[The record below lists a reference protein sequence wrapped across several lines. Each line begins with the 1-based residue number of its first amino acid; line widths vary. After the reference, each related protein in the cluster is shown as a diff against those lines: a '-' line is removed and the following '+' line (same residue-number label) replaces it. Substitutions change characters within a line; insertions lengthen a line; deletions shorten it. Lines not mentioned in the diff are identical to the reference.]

1 MENTANNDNAAE
13 IEEEIEDEM
22 EIEEEIEE
30 EEIEE
35 ELEDEAEHDEYIDD
49 DSAWTRAVIEVAI
62 FSEREDWTQ
71 ARADSFKE
79 WLEEQITDS
88 WVPLLR
94 DFKVDIDDELWRR
107 EHDTGSDDSNDEKV
121 DLEEMQTKYA
131 HFEFCIEIAQH
142 IVAMLD
148 APWTRHSHI
157 PREE

>member
-1 MENTANNDNAAE
+1 MSPQTGINTADVCREESVYDFHIMQQHQHESSTTMENTANNDNAAE

-79 WLEEQITDS
+79 WLARRANHR
-88 WVPLLR
+88 LL
-94 DFKVDIDDELWRR
+94 
-107 EHDTGSDDSNDEKV
+107 G
-121 DLEEMQTKYA
+121 A
-131 HFEFCIEIAQH
+131 
-142 IVAMLD
+142 
-148 APWTRHSHI
+148 APARLQG
-157 PREE
+157 RYR